1 MFIEARWPFRV
12 VENHGNVTYSVQP
25 FDKPDSVVRKFQTQD
40 LYALPLQYIPCD
52 DVDLPD
58 FRYLNTD
65 FTPVKHPFKDNSII
79 ENYNSM
85 WLDNISMITKPDL
98 E

>member
-1 MFIEARWPFRV
+1 M
-12 VENHGNVTYSVQP
+12 
-25 FDKPDSVVRKFQTQD
+25 
-40 LYALPLQYIPCD
+40 LPCD

-65 FTPVKHPFKDNSII
+65 FTPVKHPFKDNFNI
-79 ENYNSM
+79 ESYNSI
-85 WLDNISMITKPDL
+85 WLDNTSMITKPDL